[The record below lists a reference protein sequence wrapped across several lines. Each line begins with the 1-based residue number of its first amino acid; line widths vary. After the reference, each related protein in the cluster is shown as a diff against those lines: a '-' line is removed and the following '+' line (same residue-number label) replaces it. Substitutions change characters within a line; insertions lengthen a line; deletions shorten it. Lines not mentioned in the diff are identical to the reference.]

1 MVKELFGKS
10 DKKSDRAIWGIIIVL
25 FMVSIVEVFSA
36 SSREISDGRIY
47 EPILGHV
54 IHLGI
59 GLVLILL
66 FERIHYKHLR
76 LLTVVAVVGSLV
88 LLVWTLLG
96 GAVVNGAKRS
106 VRILGHLVQTVDFA
120 KLSLVLFL
128 ALVLAMTQEKKGVSN
143 DGVKWCAGVV
153 LLFCALLLPQ
163 GLTNTLLMMAISLS
177 MMLVGGVQFK
187 KWFLVI
193 GVYLVLAVAAYGVNE
208 LVHDSIA
215 EEQVLTEGDKSGTG
229 LRSVTWS
236 TRMKEFFG
244 DGTPE
249 YEKQIND
256 RNRQSHYAAMAVAHG
271 GFFGVMPGN
280 SREVSRLPLAFSDFI
295 YAIIIEE
302 FGLLGGI
309 ILLATYLFLLIR
321 AGMIAYKCKK
331 AYPALLIVGLALMIT
346 LQALAN
352 MAIAVGLVPVSGQPL
367 PLISKGGMSICIT
380 CIALG
385 IMLSVSRNATKES
398 NDQIKGV
405 SESGLPEDL
414 QASNPTGI
422 K

>member
-1 MVKELFGKS
+1 
-10 DKKSDRAIWGIIIVL
+10 
-25 FMVSIVEVFSA
+25 
-36 SSREISDGRIY
+36 
-47 EPILGHV
+47 
-54 IHLGI
+54 
-59 GLVLILL
+59 
-66 FERIHYKHLR
+66 
-76 LLTVVAVVGSLV
+76 
-88 LLVWTLLG
+88 
-96 GAVVNGAKRS
+96 
-106 VRILGHLVQTVDFA
+106 
-120 KLSLVLFL
+120 
-128 ALVLAMTQEKKGVSN
+128 
-143 DGVKWCAGVV
+143 
-153 LLFCALLLPQ
+153 
-163 GLTNTLLMMAISLS
+163 
-177 MMLVGGVQFK
+177 
-187 KWFLVI
+187 
-193 GVYLVLAVAAYGVNE
+193 
-208 LVHDSIA
+208 
-215 EEQVLTEGDKSGTG
+215 
-229 LRSVTWS
+229 
-236 TRMKEFFG
+236 
-244 DGTPE
+244 
-249 YEKQIND
+249 
-256 RNRQSHYAAMAVAHG
+256 
-271 GFFGVMPGN
+271 MPGN